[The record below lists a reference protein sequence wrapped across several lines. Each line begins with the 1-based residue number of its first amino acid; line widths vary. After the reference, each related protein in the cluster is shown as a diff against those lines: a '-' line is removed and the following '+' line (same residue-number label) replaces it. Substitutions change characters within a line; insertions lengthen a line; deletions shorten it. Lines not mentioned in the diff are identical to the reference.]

1 MYRKMIDDHMK
12 LIVEKK
18 KEKEKKRIKKGRK
31 FLPKKL
37 IILELMKT
45 TLRPTFE

>member
-18 KEKEKKRIKKGRK
+18 KKKEKKKDKKGEK
-31 FLPKKL
+31 
-37 IILELMKT
+37 ISA
-45 TLRPTFE
+45 